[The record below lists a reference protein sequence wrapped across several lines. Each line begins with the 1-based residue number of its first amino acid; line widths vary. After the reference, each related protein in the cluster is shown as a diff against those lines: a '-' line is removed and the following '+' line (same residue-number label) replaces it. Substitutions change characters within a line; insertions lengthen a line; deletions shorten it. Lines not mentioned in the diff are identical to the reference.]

1 MHLKTTLLAVL
12 ALAAA
17 GALAADAPLTWWAVP
32 PMSDIQ
38 RLPDTE
44 PTDVPTGGVVRIR
57 LARDEYEPGSFVVK
71 ADADLG
77 KVAFTLG
84 ALKNEK
90 GVAFPADQ
98 LDLAVVK
105 VWYQNRN
112 AWFSYFGDTGFKL
125 VPELL
130 LHDEDLI
137 RVDESKEAN
146 YARLTAP
153 DGKVAE
159 RWINPPRQMDRR
171 SSYWRESNPFQPMK
185 ADFRDTA
192 ALQPVR
198 LEKGRCKQFFLTAHA
213 TAATAPGLYKGV
225 IAAAGA
231 SIPVE
236 VEVLPFALPAPRS
249 YLEPTKDFYVSSY
262 NYLRLDHIRK
272 ENGNDAALAVKQ
284 LEAILRDQV
293 AHNQNIHWGLHDN
306 ADFDVV
312 FGAMKAA
319 GMRTDVIMAGGVAD
333 RRFKSVEELEAHARR
348 LRAFYERKA
357 PGATVFLGFGDE
369 PGQKWL
375 MEKRPVFEAYRK
387 AGFKFVIAGTDNVFL
402 RNGYLYDWLN
412 ASQDPVEDARPRL
425 WNTVGPAH
433 VAWYSTHHVGP
444 ENPSFNRR
452 QNGLAPYLSNYSAL
466 CNYAHHLGPYNDDS
480 TTYRPMV
487 FAYGIYGG
495 VIDTLQW
502 EGFREGVDDIRY
514 MTLMCELARAA
525 RDSGDPVLD
534 QEGRK
539 ALLFL
544 GSVDKAHDDQDY
556 VRAVVVRHIL
566 HLREVMGVT
575 SDGSDE

>member
-1 MHLKTTLLAVL
+1 MHVKRIILAAL
-12 ALAAA
+12 ALAFA
-17 GALAADAPLTWWAVP
+17 GGAQAADARLTWWVVP
-32 PMSDIQ
+32 PMGDIQ
-38 RLPDTE
+38 RLPDAE
-44 PTDVPTGGVVRIR
+44 PTDVPAGGVVRIR
-57 LARDEYEPGSFVVK
+57 LARGEFEPGSFVVK

-84 ALKNEK
+84 AFRNEK
-90 GVAFPADQ
+90 GDSLPAAQ
-98 LDLAVVK
+98 LDLKVVK

-130 LHDEDLI
+130 LNDEDII
-137 RVDESKEAN
+137 RVDEKKEAN
-146 YARLTAP
+146 YARLVAP
-153 DGKVAE
+153 DGKVTE

-171 SSYWRESNPFQPMK
+171 SAFWRGSQPFQPMK
-185 ADFRDTA
+185 ADFRDAPT
-192 ALQPVR
+192 LQPVR
-198 LEKGRCKQFFLTAHA
+198 LEKGRCKQFFLTVHA
-213 TAATAPGLYKGV
+213 LADTPAGLYKGAV
-225 IAAAGA
+225 TAAGA

-236 VEVLPFALPAPRS
+236 IEVLPFELPAPRS

-262 NYLRLDHIRK
+262 NYLRIDHVMQQ
-272 ENGNDAALAVKQ
+272 NGNDRDLAVKQ
-284 LEAILRDQV
+284 LTAILRDQV
-293 AHNQNIHWGLHDN
+293 AHNQNMHWGLGDG
-306 ADFDVV
+306 ADFDTV
-312 FGAMKAA
+312 FGAMKEA
-319 GMRTDVIMAGGVAD
+319 GMRTDVLMAGGVAN
-333 RRFKSVEELEAHARR
+333 RRFKTQADLEAHARR
-348 LRAFYERKA
+348 LRAFYERKV

-369 PGQKWL
+369 PPQKWL
-375 MEKRPVFEAYRK
+375 MESRPIFEAYRK
-387 AGFKFVIAGTDNVFL
+387 AGFKFVIAGTDNVFH

-412 ASQDPVEDARPRL
+412 ASQDPVEDAKPRL
-425 WNTVGPAH
+425 WNTIGPAH

-487 FAYGIYGG
+487 FAYGIYDG

-525 RDSGDPVLD
+525 RDSGDSVLD
-534 QEGRK
+534 EEGRK

-544 GSVDKAHDDQDY
+544 GGVDKAHDDQDY
-556 VRAVVVRHIL
+556 VRGEVIRHIL
-566 HLREVMGVT
+566 HLKEILGR
-575 SDGSDE
+575 